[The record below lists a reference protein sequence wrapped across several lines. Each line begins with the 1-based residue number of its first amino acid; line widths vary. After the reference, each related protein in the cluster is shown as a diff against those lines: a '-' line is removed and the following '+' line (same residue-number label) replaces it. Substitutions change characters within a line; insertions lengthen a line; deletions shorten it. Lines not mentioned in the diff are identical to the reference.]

1 VGFANYGNVL
11 GSPDTIN
18 INGFPKPPPF
28 GTLINNAIWIAI
40 HLPLSMFLGMWLALV
55 LREVRG
61 AAWVK
66 AAIFIGMVTPLIIG
80 GIMMLYV
87 FDGAIGIVP
96 KFFASIGIRSLA
108 SGWLQRPTTLLFGL
122 IFGSVWLWTG
132 FSLIVYSAG
141 LTTIPKEYWEA
152 AKIDGASTL
161 RTFTNVTFPLL
172 KPMTI
177 VVVTMAAFRPLPE
190 IVGGW
195 WNFDPFT
202 PSFTKFVSAFNSI
215 SFGFRN
221 SFLIAV
227 PATIIPMFVAT
238 LAGYGFARFSFP
250 IRDYVFLTV
259 VLLMTIPQ
267 QMVAIPIFRIMVSL
281 NLENTLVSLVLL
293 HSAWS
298 LPWIVI
304 FMCNFFSALPKDV
317 EEAARVYG
325 ASDLQVFFKIVLPM
339 ALLALAAAAV
349 LKFMWVWNDFF
360 FSLLLCPANPS

>member
-1 VGFANYGNVL
+1 MGRFVGKRGSPRARRAGLRLAFFSPALFLIVLFVGYPVIATIGVSFFDANGQFVGFANYGNVL

-18 INGFPKPPPF
+18 LNGFPKPPPF

-177 VVVTMAAFRPLPE
+177 VVVTMSILWELKIFDLVFGATSPNGG
-190 IVGGW
+190 VGG
-195 WNFDPFT
+195 
-202 PSFTKFVSAFNSI
+202 A
-215 SFGFRN
+215 
-221 SFLIAV
+221 A
-227 PATIIPMFVAT
+227 
-238 LAGYGFARFSFP
+238 
-250 IRDYVFLTV
+250 
-259 VLLMTIPQ
+259 
-267 QMVAIPIFRIMVSL
+267 
-281 NLENTLVSLVLL
+281 
-293 HSAWS
+293 
-298 LPWIVI
+298 
-304 FMCNFFSALPKDV
+304 DV
-317 EEAARVYG
+317 
-325 ASDLQVFFKIVLPM
+325 
-339 ALLALAAAAV
+339 LALQMYRQAFVQFDFGTAAAV
-349 LKFMWVWNDFF
+349 ATFL
-360 FSLLLCPANPS
+360 SLLTLVATSITIRYMVKR

>member
-1 VGFANYGNVL
+1 MRRSRIEGVARLLGRLRDRTSQFVGKRGSPRARRAGLRLAFFSPALFLIVLFVGYPVIATIGVSFFDANGQFVGFANYGNVL

-177 VVVTMAAFRPLPE
+177 VVVTMSILWELKIFDLVFGATSPNGG
-190 IVGGW
+190 VGG
-195 WNFDPFT
+195 
-202 PSFTKFVSAFNSI
+202 A
-215 SFGFRN
+215 
-221 SFLIAV
+221 A
-227 PATIIPMFVAT
+227 
-238 LAGYGFARFSFP
+238 
-250 IRDYVFLTV
+250 
-259 VLLMTIPQ
+259 
-267 QMVAIPIFRIMVSL
+267 
-281 NLENTLVSLVLL
+281 
-293 HSAWS
+293 
-298 LPWIVI
+298 
-304 FMCNFFSALPKDV
+304 DV
-317 EEAARVYG
+317 
-325 ASDLQVFFKIVLPM
+325 
-339 ALLALAAAAV
+339 LALQMYRQAFVQFDFGTAAAV
-349 LKFMWVWNDFF
+349 ATFL
-360 FSLLLCPANPS
+360 SLLTLVATSITIRYMVKR

>member
-1 VGFANYGNVL
+1 MGRVVGKRGSPRARRAGLRLAFFSPALFLIVLFVGYPVIATIGVSFFDANGQFVGFANYGNVL

-177 VVVTMAAFRPLPE
+177 VVVTMSILWELKIFDLVFGATSPNGG
-190 IVGGW
+190 VGG
-195 WNFDPFT
+195 
-202 PSFTKFVSAFNSI
+202 A
-215 SFGFRN
+215 
-221 SFLIAV
+221 A
-227 PATIIPMFVAT
+227 
-238 LAGYGFARFSFP
+238 
-250 IRDYVFLTV
+250 
-259 VLLMTIPQ
+259 
-267 QMVAIPIFRIMVSL
+267 
-281 NLENTLVSLVLL
+281 
-293 HSAWS
+293 
-298 LPWIVI
+298 
-304 FMCNFFSALPKDV
+304 DV
-317 EEAARVYG
+317 
-325 ASDLQVFFKIVLPM
+325 
-339 ALLALAAAAV
+339 LALQMYRQAFVQFDFGTAAAV
-349 LKFMWVWNDFF
+349 ATFL
-360 FSLLLCPANPS
+360 SLLTLVATSITIRYMVKR

>member
-1 VGFANYGNVL
+1 MKESRGSCDVSGTAPAGSSGSEGAPAREGRDSASRFSVGYPVIATIGVSFFDANGQFVGFANYGNVL

-177 VVVTMAAFRPLPE
+177 VVVTMSILWELKIFDLVFGATSPNGG
-190 IVGGW
+190 VGG
-195 WNFDPFT
+195 
-202 PSFTKFVSAFNSI
+202 A
-215 SFGFRN
+215 
-221 SFLIAV
+221 A
-227 PATIIPMFVAT
+227 
-238 LAGYGFARFSFP
+238 
-250 IRDYVFLTV
+250 
-259 VLLMTIPQ
+259 
-267 QMVAIPIFRIMVSL
+267 
-281 NLENTLVSLVLL
+281 
-293 HSAWS
+293 
-298 LPWIVI
+298 
-304 FMCNFFSALPKDV
+304 DV
-317 EEAARVYG
+317 
-325 ASDLQVFFKIVLPM
+325 
-339 ALLALAAAAV
+339 LALQMYRQAFVQFDFGTAAAV
-349 LKFMWVWNDFF
+349 ATFL
-360 FSLLLCPANPS
+360 SLLTLVATSITIRYMVKR

>member
-1 VGFANYGNVL
+1 MRRLRIEGVTRLLRRLTDRTGRFVGKRGSPRARRAGLRLAFFSPALFLIVLFVGYPVIATIGVSFFDANGQFVGFANYGNVL

-18 INGFPKPPPF
+18 LNGFPKPPPF

-177 VVVTMAAFRPLPE
+177 VVVTMSILWELKIFDLVFGATSPNGG
-190 IVGGW
+190 VGG
-195 WNFDPFT
+195 
-202 PSFTKFVSAFNSI
+202 A
-215 SFGFRN
+215 
-221 SFLIAV
+221 A
-227 PATIIPMFVAT
+227 
-238 LAGYGFARFSFP
+238 
-250 IRDYVFLTV
+250 
-259 VLLMTIPQ
+259 
-267 QMVAIPIFRIMVSL
+267 
-281 NLENTLVSLVLL
+281 
-293 HSAWS
+293 
-298 LPWIVI
+298 
-304 FMCNFFSALPKDV
+304 DV
-317 EEAARVYG
+317 
-325 ASDLQVFFKIVLPM
+325 
-339 ALLALAAAAV
+339 LALQMYRQAFVQFDFGTAAAV
-349 LKFMWVWNDFF
+349 ATFL
-360 FSLLLCPANPS
+360 SLLTLVATSITIRYMVKR